1 MLKHSSIRS
10 LSCLGFHLLL
20 LSGCSSEQI
29 YTAIQDNQRFE
40 CSKMPEAQAEDCAS
54 QYDTSYSEY
63 EEALESAAKEGG
75 G

>member
-1 MLKHSSIRS
+1 MLKRPSMRS
-10 LSCLGFHLLL
+10 LFFLGFFLLL

-40 CSKMPEAQAEDCAS
+40 CSKLPEAQAEDCAS

-63 EEALESAAKEGG
+63 EEALESAANDNKQ
-75 G
+75 